1 MEELKKTVT
10 ENTADIAEIKNSI
23 ETIKNNHLH
32 HIEKDMAVQSYE
44 ISRLVKIYEKM
55 DMRLWAIL
63 ILLVSSVVIGM
74 ITNGL

>member
-1 MEELKKTVT
+1 MEELKKTVAD
-10 ENTADIAEIKNSI
+10 NTADISEIKQSI

-32 HIEKDMAVQSYE
+32 HIEKDMQIQNYE

>member
-1 MEELKKTVT
+1 MEELKKTVAD
-10 ENTADIAEIKNSI
+10 NTADISEIKQSI

-32 HIEKDMAVQSYE
+32 HIEKDMQIQSYE

-55 DMRLWAIL
+55 DMRLWAVL
-63 ILLVSSVVIGM
+63 ILLVGSVVIGM

>member
-1 MEELKKTVT
+1 MEELKKTVAD
-10 ENTADIAEIKNSI
+10 NTADISEIKQSI

-32 HIEKDMAVQSYE
+32 HIEKDMQIQSYE

-63 ILLVSSVVIGM
+63 ILLVSSVVILSL
-74 ITNGL
+74 IHI

>member
-1 MEELKKTVT
+1 MEELKKTVA
-10 ENTADIAEIKNSI
+10 ENTADIAEIKHNI

-32 HIEKDMAVQSYE
+32 HIEKDMQLQSYE
-44 ISRLVKIYEKM
+44 IARLVKIYEKM

>member
-1 MEELKKTVT
+1 MEELKKTVAD
-10 ENTADIAEIKNSI
+10 NTADISEIKQSI

-32 HIEKDMAVQSYE
+32 HIEKDMQIQSYE